1 MRKIILDTNVFIS
14 GVFFSGPPYRI
25 LQGWRDTKI
34 QLVISVEI
42 FQEYQR
48 VAEELSIQFPG
59 IDISEILDLVLVKA
73 EMTHAEALPESISAD
88 SADDMFLACAIASS
102 TKFIVSG
109 DKHLLD
115 ISPYRG
121 VTVLKPRQFVDKYLY
136 S

>member
-73 EMTHAEALPESISAD
+73 EMAHAEALPESVSAD

-102 TKFIVSG
+102 TKIIVSG